1 MLDEKVYTRKD
12 IGGYQE
18 VIKFAKDIYQVTKQ
32 FPKEDIYGITSQ
44 MRRSAI
50 SITPN
55 IAEGSAPDSSRDFR
69 QFLNIALGSR
79 AILDTQ
85 LQFSKKFSNT
95 KDPSGIKKHIIYVC
109 KMLTSLKRAI
119 TKYNNRSP
127 ITHNVKRN

>member
-1 MLDEKVYTRKD
+1 MLDEKVDTHKD
-12 IGGYQE
+12 LDVYKE
-18 VIKFAKDIYQVTKQ
+18 VKKFAKDIYQVTKQ
-32 FPKEDIYGITSQ
+32 FPKEEIYGITSQ

-50 SITPN
+50 SITSN

-69 QFLNIALGSR
+69 QFLNIALGSMV
-79 AILDTQ
+79 ILDTQ
-85 LQFSKKFSNT
+85 LEFSKKFSYM

-127 ITHNVKRN
+127 ITHNVNHN